1 MGETLTKKPLNRI
14 LVVLTGD
21 KTSYPK
27 IDDGIHF
34 SELSQMLPSS
44 AKELIEQVKEAPEE
58 PEIIQLVTGGPQ
70 ELRELIPLFII
81 PGLSTESE
89 IEELASY
96 LLLPTFLAV
105 LPSTPMS
112 IKELAENYATV
123 SLRLI

>member
-1 MGETLTKKPLNRI
+1 
-14 LVVLTGD
+14 
-21 KTSYPK
+21 
-27 IDDGIHF
+27 
-34 SELSQMLPSS
+34 MLPSS

-123 SLRLI
+123 SLRLIWLDFLK